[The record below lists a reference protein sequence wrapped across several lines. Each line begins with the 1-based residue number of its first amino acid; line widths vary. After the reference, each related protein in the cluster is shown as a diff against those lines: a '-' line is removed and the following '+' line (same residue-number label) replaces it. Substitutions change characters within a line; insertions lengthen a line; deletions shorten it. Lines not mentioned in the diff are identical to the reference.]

1 MIRYSLN
8 CNRGHGFEAWF
19 SNSAA
24 FDDQVAKGQAQC
36 PICGSTA
43 IAKAPMAPAIAKRD
57 AAHPAAAA
65 MPATEQAMI
74 PAEIINALRR
84 LRRAVETNYENVG
97 ERFVEEARRIHFN
110 EVEPRGIYGVANL
123 ADVRELREDGIEVLP
138 LPRLP
143 EDFN

>member
-8 CNRGHGFEAWF
+8 CDQGHGFEAWF

-36 PICGSTA
+36 PMCGSTA

-57 AAHPAAAA
+57 TARAAAA
-65 MPATEQAMI
+65 AVPAPEQATM
-74 PAEIINALRR
+74 PPEIIDALRR
-84 LRRAVETNYENVG
+84 LRRAVETHFENVG

-110 EVEPRGIYGVANL
+110 EAEPRGIYGVANL